1 MLRSSVSLSDAE
13 ISEELRKQPA
23 FASSSIKYIR
33 SFPSRHSQ
41 VAEYNVQSEGTQHT
55 IVVKHWPLREHRDR
69 TSLEFGNLT
78 KARSM
83 LREGLRRGVPEP
95 LFVLPALGILVTHK
109 IPGTPL
115 AQSFKKFDNRFCAPF
130 CSAAVAEKA
139 RQAGVWLKSFQEAT
153 QAEPIVFDRVCFLAG
168 LEKRLSIL
176 EHKGFEPQLARE
188 ILDKVALQS
197 TRFQGRLT
205 PAAARHG
212 DFIPQNI
219 LIQDDRVGIV
229 DFEAFA
235 ERKSVYYDPSMFLGY
250 LLLLRTHA
258 PYHPGSLDR
267 AQLGFL
273 AGFCGKGVID
283 EDLFS
288 IYSLQSAIRLITD
301 GPQLN
306 RGWGRMGAIGVV
318 SKRLKDMAAGSL

>member
-1 MLRSSVSLSDAE
+1 MLCSSVSLSNAE
-13 ISEELRKQPA
+13 ISDELRKQPA

-41 VAEYNVQSEGTQHT
+41 VAEYTVQSDGTQQT

-83 LREGLRRGVPEP
+83 LREGLRRSVPEP
-95 LFVLPALGILVTHK
+95 LFVLPALGILVTRK

-115 AQSFKKFDNRFCAPF
+115 AQSFKKYGNRFCGPF
-130 CSAAVAEKA
+130 RSAAVAEKA
-139 RQAGVWLKSFQEAT
+139 RQAGVWLKNFQDAT
-153 QAEPIVFDRVCFLAG
+153 QAEPIVFNRSCFLAEV
-168 LEKRLSIL
+168 EKRLPLL
-176 EHKGFEPQLARE
+176 EHKGFKPQLGRE

-235 ERKSVYYDPSMFLGY
+235 ERKSVYYDPCMFLGY
-250 LLLLRTHA
+250 LLLLRTRA

-267 AQLGFL
+267 ARLAFL

-288 IYSLQSAIRLITD
+288 IYSIQSAIRLITD

-306 RGWGRMGAIGVV
+306 RGWGRMGVIGVV
-318 SKRLKDMAAGSL
+318 TKRLKDMAAGSL